1 MVFCLK
7 GSYDQVT
14 LLKYFPDPLEYCANE
29 NINKNSLSLTA
40 ACKDT
45 VLPENPNVIV
55 TKGYRPMSEKIYI
68 FLSLFRESWGS
79 LPQPPEETKNMS
91 PATV

>member
-7 GSYDQVT
+7 GSYDQET
-14 LLKYFPDPLEYCANE
+14 LLKFFPDPLEYCANE
-29 NINKNSLSLTA
+29 DINKNFLSLTA

-55 TKGYRPMSEKIYI
+55 TKGYRPMC
-68 FLSLFRESWGS
+68 RESWGS

-91 PATV
+91 PATI